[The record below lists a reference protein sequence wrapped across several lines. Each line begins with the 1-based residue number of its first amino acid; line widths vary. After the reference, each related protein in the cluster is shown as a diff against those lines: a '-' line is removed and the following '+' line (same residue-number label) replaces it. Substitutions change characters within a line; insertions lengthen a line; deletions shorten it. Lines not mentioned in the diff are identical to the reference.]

1 MRALKINRITAITD
15 INIHSA
21 VFELTWLG
29 TGAWTKAQNT
39 DKDMDKAT
47 DADTDIDLDI
57 EFVILAKYL
66 NSAIVPIAPYVV
78 PLTYY
83 GAISNGAICS

>member
-1 MRALKINRITAITD
+1 
-15 INIHSA
+15 
-21 VFELTWLG
+21 
-29 TGAWTKAQNT
+29 
-39 DKDMDKAT
+39 MDKAT

-66 NSAIVPIAPYVV
+66 NSATVPIAPYVV
-78 PLTYY
+78 PLTY